1 MLDGTVNRLIPSLG
15 PDGALAVARAMMTDT
30 LRRCVSARDSV
41 HSNPAR
47 RCRFAREFPTS
58 WRRVVYFAPSS
69 REAELQSI
77 LEDAACESAWERQPM
92 RAHSGDLRSA
102 DLGSILRA
110 GYELIRDNIRPAI
123 FIGMDTPDLPAEAVA
138 AAATAAHTTAVIHDS
153 TDGGYVLAALP
164 PTCPPEVFDRV
175 EWSTERTAESQRAR
189 LRECGVPVSAAEFPP
204 WEDIDEVED
213 VWRLARRLASTPGLC
228 SSLDQLLPL
237 LPR

>member
-1 MLDGTVNRLIPSLG
+1 MNRLIPSLG

-30 LRRCVSARDSV
+30 IRRCALTREFV
-41 HSNPAR
+41 HSILAR
-47 RCRFAREFPTS
+47 CCSFAREFPTS
-58 WRRVVYFAPSS
+58 WRRIVYFAPSN

-77 LEDAACESAWERQPM
+77 LQDADAESAWERQPM
-92 RAHSGDLRSA
+92 RAHSGDLRNA

-110 GYELIRDNIRPAI
+110 GYEVIRDNIRPTI
-123 FIGMDTPDLPAEAVA
+123 FIGMDTPDLPAKAVA
-138 AAATAAHTTAVIHDS
+138 AAAIAAHTTAVIHDS

-175 EWSTERTAESQRAR
+175 EWSTERTADSQRAR

-204 WEDIDEVED
+204 WDDIDEIDD
-213 VWRLARRLASTPGLC
+213 VWRLARRLVSTPGLC
-228 SSLDQLLPL
+228 TSLEQLLPL